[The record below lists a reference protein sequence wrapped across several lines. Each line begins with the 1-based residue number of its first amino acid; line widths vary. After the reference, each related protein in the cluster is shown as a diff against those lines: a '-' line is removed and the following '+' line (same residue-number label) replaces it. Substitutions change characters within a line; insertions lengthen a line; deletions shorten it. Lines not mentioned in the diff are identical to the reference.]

1 MSENLHQ
8 LKEWHDLFEKGIIS
22 QEEYENKKREIL
34 NLPLEIKV
42 AEPIQTLTPEG
53 KTAETASVKTST
65 KIVQNKKSGLNVN
78 HIFLIAF
85 GALLL
90 LSGGFW
96 FWNMKK
102 SSNSK
107 DNIIDSV
114 SVDQKNKLDS
124 VSVDSVKDIVDN
136 DVLQNKI
143 VKEKT
148 SKESKEEKWN
158 SFIKEFKTAVKN
170 RDYLKIQ
177 SMASDDFDF
186 GGGYYESISDFLKEM
201 YQNPDFENAAKFET
215 YTDCRPTE
223 DIYFRTLGPWEMGS
237 FFFDYKDGKWYF
249 SGIVGD

>member
-65 KIVQNKKSGLNVN
+65 KIVQNKKSDLNVN

-170 RDYLKIQ
+170 HDYLKIQ
-177 SMASDDFDF
+177 SMASDDFNF
-186 GGGYYESISDFLKEM
+186 GGGYYENFSDFLKHM
-201 YQNPDFENAAKFET
+201 YQYPDFENAAKFET